1 MIGRIVKG
9 VGGKFDILTKEGLF
23 NSTARGIFRKDDIK
37 PMVGDLV
44 EISVK
49 DDGEGHL
56 EKIYDRKTELIRP
69 PVANITM
76 NVLTISSKKPNPN
89 LILLDKMIIN
99 TEIQAIKVLICVNKK
114 DLNFKRAR
122 EIEEIYT
129 LAGYEVYLTDGLT
142 GDGIEVLKEA
152 LHGNIVSFS
161 GPSGVGKSSIINGLF
176 NKELFETGKVSKK
189 TQRGKHTTRAVE
201 LVPLDE
207 ETMVLDTPGYT
218 SMTVDLDPIDLKK
231 YFIEF
236 NKYNNCYFN
245 DCAHIA
251 EPECAVREAVQRG
264 EISKSRYENYKY
276 ILNELESERRY

>member
-9 VGGKFDILTKEGLF
+9 VGGRYDILTKDGLF

-56 EKIYDRKTELIRP
+56 EKIYERKTELIRP

-89 LILLDKMIIN
+89 LVLLDKMIIN
-99 TEIQAIKVLICVNKK
+99 TEIQDIKVLICINKK
-114 DLNFKRAR
+114 DLNLKRAR
-122 EIEEIYT
+122 EIEEIYK
-129 LAGYEVYLTDGLT
+129 LAGYGVYLTDGLT
-142 GDGIEVLKEA
+142 GEGIEELKSA
-152 LHGNIVSFS
+152 LHGQIVSFS

-176 NKELFETGKVSKK
+176 DKDLFETGKVSQK
-189 TQRGKHTTRAVE
+189 TQRGRHTTRAVE
-201 LVPLDE
+201 LVPLDD
-207 ETMVLDTPGYT
+207 ETMILDTPGYT
-218 SMTVDLDPIDLKK
+218 SMTVDLDPADLKE

-236 NKYNNCYFN
+236 NRFNKCYFS

-251 EPECAVREAVQRG
+251 EPDCNVREAVERG
-264 EISKSRYENYKY
+264 EISSSRYENYKY